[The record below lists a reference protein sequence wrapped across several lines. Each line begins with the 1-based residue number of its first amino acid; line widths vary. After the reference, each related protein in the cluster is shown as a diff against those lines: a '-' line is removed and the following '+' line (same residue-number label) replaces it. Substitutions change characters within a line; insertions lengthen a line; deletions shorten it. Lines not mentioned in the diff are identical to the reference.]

1 MIMPKYK
8 FALLPLAICIASGS
22 VFAATNA
29 ELEQRL
35 EDQERQIKKLERKL
49 KGTRGAV
56 KQNKKRIND
65 IGDRFRIN
73 GFFSGGVAV
82 NDGDP
87 AELSIYGIEDN
98 YSTDAVSRL
107 GIQMSFEVTDD
118 MNLTGQLVSRG
129 VNNYDLEAEWAYLS
143 WDVTSKFTVRI
154 GRQRIPYYLLSEYL
168 EVGYAYPWVRPPIE
182 LYNIPISSTDGLG
195 VLYDF
200 SVGAVNF
207 STQAYAGA
215 GSGFADQLEGEFTL
229 NQAWGIAQFF
239 EWNDFT
245 FRIGYNTSNL
255 DVGNI
260 QADGV
265 GQSLLDGTE
274 AVSTL
279 IYGNAALTPSI
290 IASLGALPAL
300 EPLQLENVSTEYISA
315 AFSYDNGSLLVMGEI
330 ANLKVQDLAQP
341 VGDSGYLTI
350 GYRFGDWMPH
360 VTYAKFYTDSR
371 SDEEV
376 DELLEQIAYGIR
388 AASFTKG
395 VAAINPLISLTE
407 IQSATLEA
415 ALSSTDGLPAL
426 YNRVANLRQQQTSY
440 TIGLTYNI
448 NPRVKAKLEASH
460 YENLGD
466 VQQIENVNF
475 ITSPG
480 PTSVITYGEVG
491 GNGRFSGDPGA
502 IEGHTAI
509 YSFSIDAVF

>member
-1 MIMPKYK
+1 MVMPKYK

-22 VFAATNA
+22 VLAATNA

-56 KQNKKRIND
+56 KQNKKRISD

-118 MNLTGQLVSRG
+118 MSLTGQLVSRG
-129 VNNYDLEAEWAYLS
+129 VNNYDIEAEWAYLS
-143 WDVTSKFTVRI
+143 WDVTNKFTVRI

-182 LYNIPISSTDGLG
+182 LYNIPISSTDGLS

-200 SVGAVNF
+200 SLGAVNF

-245 FRIGYNTSNL
+245 FRVGYNTSNL

-265 GQSLLDGTE
+265 GQSLIDGTE
-274 AVSTL
+274 AIATL
-279 IYGNAALTPSI
+279 INGNPALTPTI
-290 IASLGALPAL
+290 VASLGPAPML
-300 EPLQLENVSTEYISA
+300 EPLNLENVSTEYISA

-330 ANLKVQDLAQP
+330 ANLKVRDLAQP
-341 VGDSGYLTI
+341 VGDGGYLTI

-360 VTYAKFYTDSR
+360 ATYAKFYTDAR
-371 SDEEV
+371 SDQEV
-376 DELLEQIAYGIR
+376 DQLLEQIAYGAR
-388 AASFTKG
+388 TA
-395 VAAINPLISLTE
+395 SLTSGLAGLGAIPPLGE
-407 IQSATLEA
+407 IQTATLEA
-415 ALSSTDGLPAL
+415 ALSSTEGLPAL

-440 TIGLTYNI
+440 TLGLTYNI
-448 NPRVKAKLEASH
+448 NPRVKAKLETTH
-460 YENLGD
+460 YENLGE
-466 VQQIENVNF
+466 VQQIESVDF
-475 ITSPG
+475 VPGVG

-491 GNGRFSGDPGA
+491 GNGRFTGNPGA

-509 YSFSIDAVF
+509 YSFSVDAVF